1 MSFFSK
7 PLDTALVFLSG
18 FFFSVLLLPS
28 FAWSAPQI
36 IIQTPS
42 SNETI
47 DGKEVLLLSGEI
59 NDLRGLK
66 SLKIFLNDLP
76 LDEHT
81 TRGIVVT
88 GKDKKHIKSLGGI
101 SVWPFKIKIPTRA
114 LKKGANVIRL
124 TATNLEAQRA
134 DIARDFIYKPSQAS
148 IYVVSIGVNQYKDS
162 KIPALNYAE
171 NDARAFAEYF
181 SEDVGLSPSNIT
193 LLVGEE
199 AHQRNIK
206 KVLGTTLKR
215 QATAN
220 DQVILYF
227 AGHGAPEPEPSTEN
241 ADGLEK
247 YLLPFD
253 TNLDSL
259 YSSAIPMREIQYLI
273 QRFSSERVVLVL
285 DTCFS
290 GDAGGSGRTINFK
303 TLGLRSGIISTD
315 FYKKMSQGKG
325 KMILTA
331 SGGNQL
337 SHELDEFEHGAFTY
351 YLLEAMKGNG
361 DNDNDGIVTVNEAY
375 QYVSNAVPK
384 VTSQNQFPQLF
395 GGGGSVVL
403 GKSNQTKVAMNLP
416 TRHFKGGRLIVQVKP
431 AEAEILIDGV
441 SRGQGPIM
449 NTVLSEGSYN
459 VRVRM
464 NNYISQSKDI
474 MIGKS
479 SLNQLEFEL
488 EKPEADDAI
497 IPPPSVFKALEM
509 REKKIQAEM
518 EETERLKKEAKI
530 LKAKLEESLKAAH
543 DNQLKL
549 GQQKRDEMEETERL
563 KKEAKI
569 LKAELEESV
578 RAAHDSQL
586 KLGLQK
592 RAEIEETE
600 RLKNEAK
607 KLKAELE
614 KTLKAAQENQ
624 FNFGSKKIDDDFIA
638 PPP

>member
-1 MSFFSK
+1 MNLVRRVFGSFIVCS
-7 PLDTALVFLSG
+7 TSICLVLFI
-18 FFFSVLLLPS
+18 LLPS

-36 IIQTPS
+36 SIQTPS

-47 DGKEVLLLSGEI
+47 DGKDVFLLSGELH
-59 NDLRGLK
+59 DLRGLQ
-66 SLKIFLNDLP
+66 SLKIFINDLP
-76 LDEHT
+76 LGEHT

-88 GKDKKHIKSLGGI
+88 GKDKKHIKSLEGI
-101 SVWPFKIKIPTRA
+101 GVWPFKIKIPTRA
-114 LKKGANVIRL
+114 LKNGANVIRL
-124 TATNLEAQRA
+124 TATNLDAQRA
-134 DIARDFIYKPSQAS
+134 DIERNFIYKPSEAS
-148 IYVVSIGVNQYKDS
+148 VYVVSIGVNRYQDS
-162 KIPALNYAE
+162 KIPTLNYAE

-181 SEDVGLSPSNIT
+181 SEEVGLSQSNIT
-193 LLVGEE
+193 LLVGEG
-199 AHQRNIK
+199 ARQRNIK
-206 KVLGTTLKR
+206 KVLGTDLKNK
-215 QATAN
+215 ATAK

-253 TNLDSL
+253 ANLDSL

-290 GDAGGSGRTINFK
+290 GNAGGNGRTINFK

-337 SHELDEFEHGAFTY
+337 SHELDEFKHGAFTY

-361 DNDNDGIVTVNEAY
+361 DNDKDGIVTVNEAY

-384 VTSQNQFPQLF
+384 ITSQNQFPQLF
-395 GGGGSVVL
+395 GGGGNVVL
-403 GKSNQTKVAMNLP
+403 GKSNRTEVAMNLP
-416 TRHFKGGRLIVQVKP
+416 ARNFKGGRLIVQVKP

-464 NNYISQSKDI
+464 DNYMSQSKNI

-479 SLNQLEFEL
+479 SLNQLKFGL
-488 EKPEADDAI
+488 KKPE
-497 IPPPSVFKALEM
+497 E
-509 REKKIQAEM
+509 
-518 EETERLKKEAKI
+518 
-530 LKAKLEESLKAAH
+530 
-543 DNQLKL
+543 
-549 GQQKRDEMEETERL
+549 
-563 KKEAKI
+563 
-569 LKAELEESV
+569 
-578 RAAHDSQL
+578 
-586 KLGLQK
+586 
-592 RAEIEETE
+592 
-600 RLKNEAK
+600 
-607 KLKAELE
+607 
-614 KTLKAAQENQ
+614 
-624 FNFGSKKIDDDFIA
+624 DDFIT